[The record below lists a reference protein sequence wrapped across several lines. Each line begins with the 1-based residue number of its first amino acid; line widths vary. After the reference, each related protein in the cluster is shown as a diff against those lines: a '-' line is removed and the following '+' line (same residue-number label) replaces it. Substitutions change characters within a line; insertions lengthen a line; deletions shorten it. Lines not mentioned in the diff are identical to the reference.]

1 VLVGAPKPQPDVT
14 NLAVCPTI
22 IRKGRAMLSGTD
34 EPEFRQRQRLIPA
47 CDFGL
52 KAGVDGRVAI
62 QSSADDAPDRQATKA
77 LAHATIQP
85 AVNGASTTE
94 RDLAHSI
101 AVN

>member
-1 VLVGAPKPQPDVT
+1 
-14 NLAVCPTI
+14 
-22 IRKGRAMLSGTD
+22 MLSGTD
-34 EPEFRQRQRLIPA
+34 EPECRQRQRLIPA
-47 CDFGL
+47 CHIGL
-52 KAGVDGRVAI
+52 KAGVDATTPAPAAI

-94 RDLAHSI
+94 RELAHSI

>member
-1 VLVGAPKPQPDVT
+1 
-14 NLAVCPTI
+14 
-22 IRKGRAMLSGTD
+22 MLSGTD
-34 EPEFRQRQRLIPA
+34 EPECRQRQRLISP
-47 CDFGL
+47 CHFGL
-52 KAGVDGRVAI
+52 KAGVDATTPAPVAI

-94 RDLAHSI
+94 RELAHSI